1 MPTLSPSHPHPP
13 LASNAPLAGVSVKI
27 DNVTLVR
34 GNTPVFEALNLQLTQ
49 RRIGLIGDNGAGKS
63 SLFRLICGLDKPTT
77 GQVQVQ
83 AESSVGMM
91 FQNPDEQIIF
101 PTVEEELGL
110 SLQASGLSRQAA
122 RAHARAWLEA
132 RGLGPWAER
141 AIGSLSQ
148 GQRQHVCWLALLIA
162 SHSLLLLDEPF
173 SSLDLPAQ
181 ARLERDMASVS
192 QHVIVSTHVLHHIRH
207 FERVIWLDGGAVKRD
222 GTGVDVCAAYEA
234 DVAARTQACG
244 LTAQ

>member
-1 MPTLSPSHPHPP
+1 MSPLSSPPTHPQ
-13 LASNAPLAGVSVKI
+13 LAKDAPLAGVSVQI

-34 GNTPVFEALNLQLTQ
+34 GNTPVFEGLNLQLTQ

-63 SLFRLICGLDKPTT
+63 SLFRLICGLDQPTQ
-77 GQVQVQ
+77 GKVLVQ
-83 AESSVGMM
+83 AKSGVGMM

-101 PTVEEELGL
+101 PTVQEELAL

-132 RGLGPWAER
+132 RGLGAWAER

-181 ARLERDMASVS
+181 ARLEREMESVA

-207 FERVIWLDGGAVKRD
+207 FERVIWLDRGAVKSD
-222 GTGVDVCAAYEA
+222 GPGEHVCAAYEA
-234 DVAARTQACG
+234 DVAARAKAGG
-244 LTAQ
+244 LSAQ